1 MNYAGGQ
8 NMTAIKMDDFTSKIQ
23 TDYSDVSILKL

>member
-8 NMTAIKMDDFTSKIQ
+8 NMTTIEKEDLTSKMQ